1 MFRIRWIE
9 AAPAVEAGGAS
20 GWLSGWVFQTVE
32 GAEVVATQ
40 LWAKDRFTKYGVQ
53 VVEVG
58 DDYEQLDPPVVA
70 LELSVEDL
78 EARAASPTKLPAKI

>member
-9 AAPAVEAGGAS
+9 ESGAS
-20 GWLSGWVFQTVE
+20 GWLSGYVFQSVE
-32 GAEVVATQ
+32 TAAGTATQ

>member
-9 AAPAVEAGGAS
+9 ESGAS
-20 GWLSGWVFQTVE
+20 GWLSDYVFCSVD
-32 GAEVVATQ
+32 GAAMTAAQ

-58 DDYEQLDPPVVA
+58 GDYEQLTPPVVA

-78 EARAASPTKLPAKI
+78 EARAADIALYW